1 MSSKTIKRKTL
12 FIIDILIIITGLAL
26 DRISKIYALNNL
38 KDHPSVSVISGYLE
52 LHYLENTGAAFGFLK
67 NQKSFFIL
75 VGCVILIACIYVMVK
90 TPAKKK
96 YIIGHIILSMIIT
109 GAIGNMTDRLLY
121 NYVVDFIYVSVVNF
135 PIFNIADIYIT
146 IATVIAIFV
155 ILFYYKEDDLNFLR
169 FNEKIIRNID

>member
-146 IATVIAIFV
+146 IATVIAIVV